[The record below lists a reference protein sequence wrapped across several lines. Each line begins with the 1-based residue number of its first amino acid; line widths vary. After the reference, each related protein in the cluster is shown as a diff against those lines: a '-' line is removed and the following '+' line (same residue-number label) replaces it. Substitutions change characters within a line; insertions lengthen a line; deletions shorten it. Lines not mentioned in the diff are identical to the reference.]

1 MRRMERP
8 DVPSI
13 WYTGGEGMKL
23 AVVDDEKKMTD
34 LLSDYVS
41 RFAEEKQMSVQ
52 VAVFHHPNDFLTKY
66 SKDYDLV
73 LMDIEMPGLN
83 GIETARQLRK
93 MDARV
98 VLMFIT
104 NMAQYAINGY
114 EVEAVDYIVKPVSY
128 PDFAMKLAKAVRY
141 VKRNEDKRLVLNTQ
155 DGVVHISLAD
165 IYYIEVIRHYLV
177 YHTAAGNYTA
187 RGVLK
192 EMDELLGEHHFVRS
206 NHCYLVNLKY
216 VEAITGSL
224 VKVAGDELQISRNK
238 KSEFM
243 MAFTRYIG
251 GMGE

>member
-1 MRRMERP
+1 MRAAARL

-13 WYTGGEGMKL
+13 WFAGGNGMKL

-34 LLSDYVS
+34 LLSHYIS
-41 RFAEEKQMSVQ
+41 QFAEEKQISIQ
-52 VAVFHHPNDFLTKY
+52 ISIFHHPNKFLTNY
-66 SKDYDLV
+66 TKDYDIV

-98 VLMFIT
+98 VLMFIK

-177 YHTAAGNYTA
+177 YHTAAGNYTV

-192 EMDELLGEHHFVRS
+192 EMDELLAEYHFVRS

-216 VEAITGSL
+216 VEAITGNT
-224 VKVAGDELQISRNK
+224 VKVAGDELQMSRNK

-243 MAFTRYIG
+243 MAFARYVG
-251 GMGE
+251 GME